1 VSFIKETNR
10 LKTRK
15 LLSGQEMPAI
25 GFGTWELSSSDIKRV
40 LGIAINTGYKLI
52 DTAKIYANEISIGEV
67 IRKSGFDRQDL
78 FITTKLWNDDQGYDS
93 AVSACM
99 ASLERLGLDYIDLY
113 LIHWPV
119 TSRRSESWRA
129 LVDLQKIGKAR
140 AIGVS
145 NFTVE
150 HLEELKKTSNV
161 TPSVNQVEFH
171 PFIYEDQKKLLE
183 YCKNNNILI
192 EAYSPVSRL
201 SRRVFPVIQNIA
213 DRYGK
218 TASQV
223 VLRWCIQHDTVPLPR
238 SQNPE
243 HIRKNFEVFDFELD
257 EKAMT
262 SLNRITDGIRVTWD
276 PTGLR

>member
-1 VSFIKETNR
+1 MSFIKETNR